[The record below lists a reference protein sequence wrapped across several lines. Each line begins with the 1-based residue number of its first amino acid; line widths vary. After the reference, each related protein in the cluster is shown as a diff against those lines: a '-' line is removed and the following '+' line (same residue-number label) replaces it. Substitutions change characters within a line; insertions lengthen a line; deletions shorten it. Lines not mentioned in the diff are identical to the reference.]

1 MYELKICH
9 LYPDLMRSS
18 GDRGSLIALY
28 KRCQW
33 RGIEVRV
40 SNISIN
46 DPLNYNDY
54 DIFFIGGGQ
63 AFEQS
68 IIKEDLNEGK
78 KHEIIEAIEA
88 HKIFFAVCGGFQLLG
103 KYYRNSSDQETECI
117 GALDIWT
124 HECDTRLVGN
134 LVFEVDFLSEQDKSL
149 RGFENH
155 SGKIYLGKGVKPLG
169 QIVTGHGNNGQDGHE
184 GARYKNTFCTNS
196 HGSLLPTNPAFT
208 DHLIMLSLL
217 NKYPDFQGLTPLNNE
232 LENRARTQGDG

>member
-78 KHEIIEAIEA
+78 KHEIR
-88 HKIFFAVCGGFQLLG
+88 IFFEG
-103 KYYRNSSDQETECI
+103 I
-117 GALDIWT
+117 GHPVLRLIRTKMGPITLD
-124 HECDTRLVGN
+124 
-134 LVFEVDFLSEQDKSL
+134 
-149 RGFENH
+149 EN
-155 SGKIYLGKGVKPLG
+155 
-169 QIVTGHGNNGQDGHE
+169 
-184 GARYKNTFCTNS
+184 
-196 HGSLLPTNPAFT
+196 LLPGEWRYLLKDEIKLLFERGGVST
-208 DHLIMLSLL
+208 DV
-217 NKYPDFQGLTPLNNE
+217 NQ
-232 LENRARTQGDG
+232 